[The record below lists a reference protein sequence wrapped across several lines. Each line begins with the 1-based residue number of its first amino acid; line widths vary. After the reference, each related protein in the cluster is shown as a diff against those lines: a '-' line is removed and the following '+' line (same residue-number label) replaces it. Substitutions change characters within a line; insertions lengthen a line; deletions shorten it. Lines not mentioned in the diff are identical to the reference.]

1 MSLVRARGLSDA
13 MTDATASDRRDS
25 AVHQTNPRGPN
36 GDAIAASHAATVSE
50 PDAVAD
56 LILAAVRK
64 TQH

>member
-1 MSLVRARGLSDA
+1 

-25 AVHQTNPRGPN
+25 AGHQTNPRGPN
-36 GDAIAASHAATVSE
+36 GDAIAASHAAMMSE